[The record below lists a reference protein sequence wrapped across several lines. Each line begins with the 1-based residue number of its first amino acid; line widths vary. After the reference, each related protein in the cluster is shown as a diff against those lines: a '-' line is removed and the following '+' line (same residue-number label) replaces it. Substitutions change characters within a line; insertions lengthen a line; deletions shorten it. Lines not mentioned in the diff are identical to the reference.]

1 MNHGFDGIV
10 APVLHKERLNLLLLD
25 VDGRYIS
32 LDSLAYKYIIYG
44 LLTSIRKY
52 IYIYISICVYICT
65 HICNLSSGVSL
76 IAGPQGTWNLRPS
89 AAERVPSFK
98 GPGGRWVCGVFAF
111 KDSGEGCFG
120 SKDSVKTDGG
130 SPVHN
135 KQAPWRK
142 ESHLALYSAQNY

>member
-52 IYIYISICVYICT
+52 IYYISICVYICT

-76 IAGPQGTWNLRPS
+76 IAGPRELGISDPPQQKGFPLSRARGGGGF
-89 AAERVPSFK
+89 AACSLSRTQVRDVL
-98 GPGGRWVCGVFAF
+98 GR
-111 KDSGEGCFG
+111 
-120 SKDSVKTDGG
+120 
-130 SPVHN
+130 
-135 KQAPWRK
+135 RI
-142 ESHLALYSAQNY
+142 L